1 MEEERMLRYRYLS
14 ASLIAALGAAVSISA
29 HAQDPAAVGS
39 GGDPA
44 LVGDS
49 MPVGYAKPR
58 NGANTNQFTMAALR
72 QEDAVDEVET
82 LLNELRS
89 QMSGT
94 GIAEARNAD
103 HTNAVRLRND
113 AETLIRKHWS
123 SLGPLTRDLYSANYN
138 RTDPNIPGQRSRSPY
153 GDGGQLEAQLLGGA
167 QDAQDAMQKLED
179 LLLPMLKDL
188 KQGFDD
194 ALNQRAPRR

>member
-1 MEEERMLRYRYLS
+1 MEEDRMLRYRYLS
-14 ASLIAALGAAVSISA
+14 ASLIAALGAAVSITA

-39 GGDPA
+39 GGDSA

-49 MPVGYAKPR
+49 TPVGYAKPR
-58 NGANTNQFTMAALR
+58 TGANTNQFTMAALR
-72 QEDAVDEVET
+72 QEDAIDEVET
-82 LLNELRS
+82 LLHELRG

-94 GIAEARNAD
+94 RFTEARNAD
-103 HTNAVRLRND
+103 GVNAVRLRND
-113 AETLIRKHWS
+113 VETLIRKHWN

-138 RTDPNIPGQRSRSPY
+138 RTDPNAAGQRYRSPY
-153 GDGGQLEAQLLGGA
+153 GDGGQMEAQLLGGA
-167 QDAQDAMQKLED
+167 QDAQDAMQNLED

-194 ALNQRAPRR
+194 AINQRTRR